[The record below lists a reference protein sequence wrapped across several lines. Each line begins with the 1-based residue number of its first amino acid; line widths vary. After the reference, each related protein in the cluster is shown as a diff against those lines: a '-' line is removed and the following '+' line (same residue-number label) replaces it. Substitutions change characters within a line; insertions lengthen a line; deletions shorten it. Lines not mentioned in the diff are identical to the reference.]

1 VKLRTFRW
9 SAVAA
14 VLLIAL
20 WSIAF
25 GDAGGAHQIA
35 MGSVH
40 MDPRWIAMF
49 AIGATFDTAAADAML
64 KVVSDDAFFD
74 SVVTH
79 SDVLDIYEQ
88 NSNVREGPHGR
99 YVELSNMFGYNEA
112 VGARHERGF
121 LPIPGNPTFVNGR
134 VKLKKT
140 LAVAQ
145 MTYDVM
151 KQAMRS
157 KAAFADWAEAELT
170 KTEKSLR
177 DDLDRQ
183 AIGYGSGILCR
194 VDGSA
199 AAGPPATIPI
209 DAPYGLVSDTKGW
222 LPGIRRGTSL
232 VFGPNPD
239 GANLRNNGES
249 CTVLSVNKAGN
260 AGGGILTVDHIP
272 VGVVDNDYVFK
283 GDDLGSNAPFQGVEV
298 EMIGIEGQVDNGAIL
313 QTFQNIDRVQ
323 YPEWNSQF
331 LDGSLAPYSGLA
343 KDTAF
348 MQLNDDIVEL
358 GGGDGATHALVT
370 RAVFRNIY
378 VQIRGFAG
386 FGALLSPEN
395 TRAGVRGIK
404 IWLGDKQVEF
414 RACSKLF
421 PGRAFMLDRTQL
433 RRYHLEGYEW
443 DDTTGAIWRQ
453 IAVGQGVKDEFF
465 AYGRT
470 IMELGNQDPQKHG
483 KIAGLSEA
491 QA

>member
-1 VKLRTFRW
+1 MKTNKLLLCGLGLL
-9 SAVAA
+9 AA
-14 VLLIAL
+14 VIAI
-20 WSIAF
+20 SAF
-25 GDAGGAHQIA
+25 NLHSLEAG
-35 MGSVH
+35 MT
-40 MDPRWIAMF
+40 F
-49 AIGATFDTAAADAML
+49 APIIFGATFDTAAADAML

-79 SDVLDIYEQ
+79 SDVLDIFEQ
-88 NSNVREGPHGR
+88 SSSVREGPHGR

-121 LPIPGNPTFVNGR
+121 LPVPGNPTFVNGR

-170 KTEKSLR
+170 KTEKALR

-194 VDGSA
+194 IAAAGV
-199 AAGPPATIPI
+199 AAGPPATINI
-209 DAPYGLVSDTKGW
+209 DRPYGIASTTKGW

-232 VFGPNPD
+232 VFGPNSD
-239 GANLRNNGES
+239 GANLRNNGEA
-249 CTVLSVNKAGN
+249 CTVLSVDKAGN
-260 AGGGILTVDHIP
+260 SGGGILTVDHLP
-272 VGVVDNDYVFK
+272 VNIAINDYIFK

-298 EMIGIEGQVDNGAIL
+298 EMIGIEGQVDNGLIMD
-313 QTFQNIDRVQ
+313 TFQNISRAT
-323 YPEWNSQF
+323 YPEWKSQF
-331 LDGSLAPYSGLA
+331 LDASLAPFSGLA

-348 MQLNDDIVEL
+348 MQQNDDIVEL

-395 TRAGVRGIK
+395 TRAGTRGIK
-404 IWLGDKQVEF
+404 IWLGDRQVEF

-421 PGRAFMLDRTQL
+421 PGRAFMLDKTQL
-433 RRYHLEGYEW
+433 KRYHLEGYEW

-453 IAVGQGVKDEFF
+453 VAIGAGIQDAFF

-470 IMELGNQDPQKHG
+470 IMELGNADPQKHG
-483 KIAGLSEA
+483 KIAGFSEA